1 MTTPSYVRLPITGFT
16 LVSVTFTNIYIT
28 QPVLPVLQHEFSVDM
43 VVVSLTVSAVIF
55 GIACSNLPFGFLA
68 DRICCAFQNA
78 ARLD

>member
-1 MTTPSYVRLPITGFT
+1 
-16 LVSVTFTNIYIT
+16 
-28 QPVLPVLQHEFSVDM
+28 M
-43 VVVSLTVSAVIF
+43 VVVSLTVSAVIL